1 MTTSADKLYKDDFCV
16 QFDISDPKAE
26 RESEGGSYSKTWVT
40 SAVVRAS
47 SESLWREKLLFPTT

>member
-26 RESEGGSYSKTWVT
+26 RERG
-40 SAVVRAS
+40 
-47 SESLWREKLLFPTT
+47 RELQ